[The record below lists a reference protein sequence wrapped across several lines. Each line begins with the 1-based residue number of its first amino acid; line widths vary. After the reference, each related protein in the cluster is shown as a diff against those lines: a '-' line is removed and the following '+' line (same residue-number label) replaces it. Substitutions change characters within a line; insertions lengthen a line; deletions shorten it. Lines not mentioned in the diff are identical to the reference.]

1 MNTKQAQQLSGVSAD
16 NIRFYE
22 KQGLLS
28 PLRNPDNDYRDYS
41 PEDIRTLKRI
51 RALRMLDMPLPQ
63 IKAVLTNQLP
73 LSAALQAQRQRL
85 EEQSLHLEQAIRL
98 CGKLATLPGLE
109 ELDVDA
115 LLSQM
120 DAPERAEGFFQGWLN
135 DYRQV
140 ALAEREKRFTFLPD
154 GPVTTPREFSEA
166 LFQYAQENGLELTIT
181 KEGMYPQFTIDG
193 VEYTAQRSYTAVRGF
208 PVASIACEVL
218 HPGDFE
224 PQDLSPLRR
233 RIQRLLHFLWL
244 PSLLFLLFLL
254 PRRELLNTWEGRLL
268 LLSLLTLTAVLSFRS
283 WLLFYNENGKTRRK

>member
-98 CGKLATLPGLE
+98 CGKLATLSGLE